1 MSRTRTETQ
10 YQKRLPAAETGF
22 HLNYGLIG
30 NCQISA
36 LVSWNGSIDWLCLP
50 RLDSPSVF
58 ARLLDNEKGGHFAIV
73 PEQPCEITQRYLPNT
88 NVLQTVFSCADYDFE
103 VIDFIPRY
111 QRQDLLHRPI
121 EIHRQLRPLRGT
133 PSLRVE
139 FQPRLNFAQGQTRL
153 GRQERCIRVDGE
165 DGQRLYLHSNLS
177 LENILAGRFH
187 LLQKP
192 AYLVLTYG
200 FPLEQEFKN
209 YSQFALRATT
219 QYWHTWTRHCAIPPQ
234 YQEEVIRSALVL
246 KLHLFEDT
254 GATIAATTTSV
265 PEIHGSERCWDYRY
279 CWIRDSYFLIDVF
292 SGLAH
297 FEEMEKFILYLKQ
310 ICRNGIEALQPLYSI
325 LGEADLEEQ
334 QLTHLRGAAD
344 SGVVRVGNQAYT
356 HKQYDIY
363 GELVLSLYP
372 LFFDRRLNFSQVEPP
387 LEEWGLVKELVEAA
401 IAAFDK
407 TDSGIW
413 EFRHEFRHHTF
424 SKLMIWVA
432 LDRGAKIAEVMQEDA
447 VAASWRGTAAA
458 MREEILRRAWN
469 QELGMFAMSYEGADA
484 DASVLLM
491 PILGMIDPH
500 DARFVSTVRVYQQ
513 KLMQNGHVFRYVSRD
528 DFGLPEC
535 AFNFCTFWM
544 IHALY
549 LIGEEAQA
557 RSAFEHMLQSG
568 NHLGLFSED
577 TQPATGKMYGNFPQ
591 TYTHVGIVQTAKLLS
606 GNRSTYALDYR

>member
-1 MSRTRTETQ
+1 MSKHDVNTTDH
-10 YQKRLPAAETGF
+10 KADF

-36 LVSWNGSIDWLCLP
+36 LIDYKGSLDWLCLP

-58 ARLLDNEKGGHFAIV
+58 GRILDPEKGGFFSIE
-73 PEQPCEITQRYLPNT
+73 PELTSTVTQAYLPNT
-88 NVLQTVFSCADYDFE
+88 NVLETTFE
-103 VIDFIPRY
+103 NDEYAFKIIDFIPRY
-111 QRQDLLHRPI
+111 QQQDHLHRPI
-121 EIHRQLRPLRGT
+121 EVHRHIIPLRGS
-133 PSLRVE
+133 PSVRVD
-139 FQPRLNFAQGQTRL
+139 FDPRLNYAQEIPRL
-153 GRQERCIRVDGE
+153 GRHERSIRVEGE
-165 DGQRLYLHSNLS
+165 NEKLFLHTSLS
-177 LENILAGRFH
+177 IESILEKRCH
-187 LLQKP
+187 LVQKP
-192 AYLVLTYG
+192 AYFVLTYD
-200 FPLEQEFKN
+200 FPLERDFKS
-209 YSQFALRATT
+209 YTQFALQATI
-219 QYWHTWTRHCAIPPQ
+219 QYWHTWSRHCAIPPQ
-234 YQEEVIRSALVL
+234 YQPEVMRSALAL

-297 FEEMEKFILYLKQ
+297 FEEMEKFILFLKN
-310 ICRNGIEALQPLYSI
+310 ICRNGIENLQPLYSI
-325 LGEADLEEQ
+325 TGEAQLDEY

-363 GELVLSLYP
+363 GEMILSLYP
-372 LFFDRRLNFSQVEPP
+372 LFFDLRLNYGGSHT
-387 LEEWGLVKELVEAA
+387 LAEEWGLVQELVAAAQEAW
-401 IAAFDK
+401 DK

-432 LDRGAKIAEVMQEDA
+432 LDRGAKIAEVMQADDIA
-447 VAASWRGTAAA
+447 HQWRETAAGMKA
-458 MREEILRRAWN
+458 EVLQRAWN
-469 QELGMFAMSYEGADA
+469 EELQMFAMSYEGYDA
-484 DASVLLM
+484 DAAVLLM

-500 DARFVSTVRVYQQ
+500 DARFVSTVKAYKE
-513 KLMQNGHVFRYVSRD
+513 KLMQNGHVFRYVARD

-549 LIGEEAQA
+549 LTGAEKEA
-557 RSAFEHMLQSG
+557 RGLFENMLKSG

-577 TQPATGKMYGNFPQ
+577 TQPSTGKMYGNFPQ
-591 TYTHVGIVQTAKLLS
+591 TYTHVGIIQTAKLLS

>member
-1 MSRTRTETQ
+1 MKQVNNNSE
-10 YQKRLPAAETGF
+10 F

-36 LVSWNGSIDWLCLP
+36 LIDNKGSMDWLCLP

-58 ARLLDNEKGGHFAIV
+58 GRILDPERGGYFAISS
-73 PEQPCEITQRYLPNT
+73 EKESNISQQYLPNT
-88 NVLQTVFSCADYDFE
+88 NVLETIFENEDYAFKI
-103 VIDFIPRY
+103 IDFIPRY
-111 QRQDLLHRPI
+111 QLQDHLHRPI
-121 EIHRQLRPLRGT
+121 EVHRHVVPLRGT
-133 PSLRVE
+133 PSIFVD
-139 FQPRLNFAQGQTRL
+139 FDPRLNYAQEIPRL
-153 GRQERCIRVDGE
+153 GRHERSIRVDGE
-165 DGQRLYLHSNLS
+165 NERLYLHTNLS
-177 LENILAGRFH
+177 VEGILAKRCH
-187 LLQKP
+187 LLQKS
-192 AYLVLTYG
+192 AYFVLTYD
-200 FPLEQEFKN
+200 FPLERDFKT
-209 YSQFALRATT
+209 YSQTALQTT
-219 QYWHTWTRHCAIPPQ
+219 IHYWHTWSRHCSIPPQ
-234 YQEEVIRSALVL
+234 YQVEVMRSALAL

-297 FEEMEKFILYLKQ
+297 FEEMEKFILFLKN
-310 ICRNGIEALQPLYSI
+310 ICRNGIENLQPLYSI
-325 LGEADLEEQ
+325 LGESKLDEY

-363 GELVLSLYP
+363 GEMILSLYP
-372 LFFDRRLNFSQVEPP
+372 LFFDLRLNYGDYGTLS
-387 LEEWGLVKELVEAA
+387 EEWGLVQELVAAA
-401 IAAFDK
+401 IDSFDK

-413 EFRHEFRHHTF
+413 EFRNEFRHHTF

-432 LDRGAKIAEVMQEDA
+432 LDRGAKIAEVMHADEI
-447 VAASWRGTAAA
+447 ASQWRETAAGMKA
-458 MREEILRRAWN
+458 EILERSWN
-469 QELGMFAMSYEGADA
+469 EELQMFAMSYEGYDA
-484 DASVLLM
+484 DAAVLLM

-500 DARFVSTVRVYQQ
+500 DERFVATVKAYKER
-513 KLMQNGHVFRYVSRD
+513 LMQNGHVFRYVAQD

-549 LIGEEAQA
+549 LTGAEKEA
-557 RSAFEHMLQSG
+557 RSMFEHMLKSG

-577 TQPATGKMYGNFPQ
+577 TQPSTGKMYGNFPQ
-591 TYTHVGIVQTAKLLS
+591 TYTHVGIIQTAKLLS